1 MADSLSVLISAL
13 GTPQRPNNPVDKKGN
28 VYFHCP
34 FCNHKNKKLT
44 VNVEKGLWNCWV
56 CEQRGRSLSRL
67 MIKSGNQAQAKL
79 LETYRKPQLDID
91 NLFGQNDV
99 KEVKQV
105 VTLPKGYIPIFKII
119 NKVFFQAALE
129 YLYKRGFEK
138 EDILKYDI
146 HYSITEQR
154 VLFPSY
160 DDNETLN
167 YYVSRSI
174 RPDEKMKYKNATIPK
189 KDVIFN
195 EHLVEWDKELFLVEG
210 VFDAIISRKNAIP
223 ILGSSINEEFKLFR
237 KVIKNR
243 TALVIALDADARK
256 KCLSMANKFIKFGI
270 EVRFIDWRDG
280 ESRDIADMGS
290 EEFMKIASSGALR
303 NVEFKDTIKE
313 RLFR

>member
-105 VTLPKGYIPIFKII
+105 VTLPKGFIPIFKNI

-160 DDNETLN
+160 DDNEALN
-167 YYVSRSI
+167 YYVSRS
-174 RPDEKMKYKNATIPK
+174 
-189 KDVIFN
+189 
-195 EHLVEWDKELFLVEG
+195 
-210 VFDAIISRKNAIP
+210 FDQMR
-223 ILGSSINEEFKLFR
+223 R
-237 KVIKNR
+237 
-243 TALVIALDADARK
+243 
-256 KCLSMANKFIKFGI
+256 
-270 EVRFIDWRDG
+270 
-280 ESRDIADMGS
+280 
-290 EEFMKIASSGALR
+290 
-303 NVEFKDTIKE
+303 
-313 RLFR
+313 